1 MCRVASSP
9 IFFHVFPPSS
19 DLYAPSPHDE
29 LCRLFGSPVPT
40 HTTAGSDGAIAMS
53 PIVDT
58 LSLSNMGSHVVPL
71 FVVFHTPPDAVPT
84 NTMFGLLSTTAKSSM
99 RPPIVAGPISRNS
112 RFFSLSVRF
121 GWSAAGGAVA
131 LIVKGP
137 NKTTPARIMR
147 RAFHSC
153 FISIPLCA
161 RPGMILRQARIT
173 HHMFLEGQT
182 NPVQRQTRHPLVTF
196 HSAATPCCHSSRGIN
211 RRGSSFSILIIPM
224 LGYPTV
230 FIDCMLR
237 MNRHPRARFLSALHT
252 FLSLAAL
259 LFALASSSTRP
270 ASAQQARLPAG
281 KGGVADLEAKTQ
293 SRKGDVTT
301 ADGDVD
307 IHYGAT
313 RLRADHVEY
322 NSKTY
327 EAVAT
332 GHVQLDYNNEH
343 IEAGEAH
350 YNVST
355 GHGLFYNVRGIIKIE
370 RRPNPAILITDNPL
384 YFEAR
389 DVERFP
395 GDVYL
400 VRRAWITICDPLHP
414 KWQFYAPNAR
424 IRLNKTVALI
434 NANFRLFR
442 VPLIWLPYATAP
454 AGQKV
459 RQTGFLI
466 PDIGQSSRK
475 GFILGDAFYLAP
487 TPWMDATI
495 GAQFMSRRG
504 VLERGEFRAKAFEN
518 TLVKYTYFVIDDRG
532 LLNPDG
538 TPQSQGGEQQRV
550 EMQSLLRGGW
560 RFVTDYN
567 QLSSL
572 TFRLAFADRFGEAIN
587 SEVRSAVFLSNNLRG
602 FSLNFAGLNDK
613 SFLTLPTTTTSS
625 TGVVTVVPATSVS
638 LRSLPEARFG
648 SVEQAPWRGAPVYFG
663 FDAFADVVY
672 RRDQTIQTSNFVD
685 RYELAPRV
693 TVPLHFGSWLGVTTS
708 AAFRTT
714 RYGDSYNSAGVVT
727 ADAISR
733 NTGEFTIELRPP
745 TLERFF
751 DRASLKK
758 DKTRRRYKHTIEPA
772 FTYRYVTGVNHFADF
787 IQFDSDSTLT
797 NTSEVEYGVTQ
808 RLFRKDGDGQPQ
820 ELVSWRIVQK
830 HYFDPTFGGAIVDG
844 QRNVFQALDSISPF
858 AFAFGPRNWSPIV
871 SDFKITP
878 GGLYDL
884 EQILHYDPQLQR
896 LVTIGTL
903 LKVKPYREF
912 LATVAY
918 FRLNANPVLS
928 VFPLQPPPQPL
939 NFEQPLSNQIRGLV
953 GYGSESRKGFNLIT
967 GLGYD
972 FENKTLQNQIVQLSY
987 NGGCCG
993 LAIEYRRINL
1003 GQVRAENQFRLA
1015 FIIAN
1020 IGNFGNLRHQ
1030 ERIF

>member
-1 MCRVASSP
+1 MQLERLP
-9 IFFHVFPPSS
+9 LPS
-19 DLYAPSPHDE
+19 
-29 LCRLFGSPVPT
+29 
-40 HTTAGSDGAIAMS
+40 
-53 PIVDT
+53 
-58 LSLSNMGSHVVPL
+58 
-71 FVVFHTPPDAVPT
+71 
-84 NTMFGLLSTTAKSSM
+84 
-99 RPPIVAGPISRNS
+99 
-112 RFFSLSVRF
+112 
-121 GWSAAGGAVA
+121 
-131 LIVKGP
+131 
-137 NKTTPARIMR
+137 
-147 RAFHSC
+147 
-153 FISIPLCA
+153 
-161 RPGMILRQARIT
+161 
-173 HHMFLEGQT
+173 
-182 NPVQRQTRHPLVTF
+182 NPYDR
-196 HSAATPCCHSSRGIN
+196 
-211 RRGSSFSILIIPM
+211 M

-230 FIDCMLR
+230 FNDRMLR
-237 MNRHPRARFLSALHT
+237 VNRHSHAQVLPALRPFL
-252 FLSLAAL
+252 FLAAL
-259 LFALASSSTRP
+259 LLALAVPPPRM
-270 ASAQQARLPAG
+270 ASAPQTRFPSG
-281 KGGVADLEAKTQ
+281 KGGVANLEAKTQ

-301 ADGDVD
+301 AEGDVD
-307 IHYGAT
+307 IQYADT

-327 EAVAT
+327 EATAT
-332 GHVQLDYNNEH
+332 GHVQLDYGNEH
-343 IEAGEAH
+343 LEADEAH

-355 GHGLFYNVRGIIKIE
+355 GHGLFHNVRGNIKIE
-370 RRPNPAILITDNPL
+370 RRPNPTILISENPL

-395 GDVYL
+395 GEVYIIH
-400 VRRAWITICDPLHP
+400 RAWITICDPRHP

-424 IRLNKTVALI
+424 IRVNKTVALI

-442 VPLIWLPYATAP
+442 VPLIWLPYASAP
-454 AGQKV
+454 AGRKV
-459 RQTGFLI
+459 RESGFLI

-475 GFILGDAFYLAP
+475 GIILGEAFYLAP
-487 TPWMDATI
+487 TEWMDATL
-495 GAQFMSRRG
+495 GVQYMSRRG
-504 VLERGEFRAKAFEN
+504 VLERGSFRAKPFEN
-518 TLVKYTYFVIDDRG
+518 TSVEYTYFGVDDRG
-532 LLNPDG
+532 LPNSG
-538 TPQSQGGEQQRV
+538 TRSPQGGEQQRL
-550 EMQSLLRGGW
+550 EIQSLLPGGW

-567 QLSSL
+567 HLSSL
-572 TFRLAFADRFGEAIN
+572 TFRLAFADSFGEAIN
-587 SEVRSAVFLSNNLRG
+587 SEGRSAVFLANNFGG

-625 TGVVTVVPATSVS
+625 TGVVTAVPATSVT
-638 LRSLPEARFG
+638 LRNLPEARLG
-648 SVEQAPWRGAPVYFG
+648 SVEQAPWGRGPVYFG
-663 FDAFADVVY
+663 FDLFTGVVY
-672 RRDQTIQTSNFVD
+672 RRDQNIQTSNFVD

-693 TVPLHFGSWLGVTTS
+693 TVPLHFGPWLGVTAS
-708 AAFRTT
+708 AVFRTT
-714 RYGDSYNSAGVVT
+714 RYGDSYTSAGL
-727 ADAISR
+727 ASGASISR
-733 NTGEFTIELRPP
+733 NTGEFAVELRPP
-745 TLERFF
+745 ALERFF
-751 DRASLKK
+751 ERSSLKENK
-758 DKTRRRYKHTIEPA
+758 IRHRYKHTIEPA
-772 FTYRYVTGVNHFADF
+772 LTYRNVMGVNRFADF
-787 IQFDSDSTLT
+787 IRFDSDATLT
-797 NTSEVEYGVTQ
+797 NTSEVEYGFTQ

-820 ELVSWRIVQK
+820 ELISWRIVQK

-871 SDFKITP
+871 SDFKITS

-912 LATVAY
+912 FATVAY

-928 VFPLQPPPQPL
+928 DFPPPPPPQPV